1 MNAVPASIS
10 HQRINLDGIDIFYR
24 ECGPSDAPVL
34 LLPHGYPCSSFEFRN
49 LMPLLG
55 DRWRLVAPDFP
66 ASGFSGTPENFRLF
80 VRGFCSFL
88 ERFLDRLGIDR
99 FALYLHDFGHLDRP
113 PARDASAGQLAAL
126 IVQER
131 RHLRGCPWR
140 QVRGTSQGP
149 ALPRD
154 EALRTLRSSITRE
167 ESSREFSNGIPRRA
181 EARLLPELLR
191 TPLGSDDRA
200 KKGHPGASDPRL
212 EGQLRVVSQVPG
224 LAARASA
231 TGACGV
237 GAERWLYAREV
248 RAGVAA
254 RPVQGGSSSSRWWP
268 LASRDASRGRGKPHA
283 RVLGTPSRRLTRV
296 TVPTCGRTA
305 ALR

>member
-66 ASGFSGTPENFRLF
+66 ASGFSGTPENFDYSF
-80 VRGFCSFL
+80 GGFASFL

-99 FALYLHDFGHLDRP
+99 FALYLHDFGTWIGLQLAMRRP
-113 PARDASAGQLAAL
+113 GQLAAL
-126 IVQER
+126 IVQNGDIYEDA
-131 RHLRGCPWR
+131 LGDKYEALLK
-140 QVRGTSQGP
+140 VL

-167 ESSREFSNGIPRRA
+167 EFEREFSNGIPPA
-181 EARLLPELLR
+181 CEARLPPELLELHWGLMTEQR
-191 TPLGSDDRA
+191 KDIQARVILGWKDNFEWFPRYQAWLREHRPPALVVWGPNDGYMPEKSAQAWLRDLPEADLHLLDG
-200 KKGHPGASDPRL
+200 GHWLL
-212 EGQLRVVSQVPG
+212 ETH
-224 LAARASA
+224 LAA
-231 TGACGV
+231 V
-237 GAERWLYAREV
+237 
-248 RAGVAA
+248 
-254 RPVQGGSSSSRWWP
+254 
-268 LASRDASRGRGKPHA
+268 ASRMREFLGRHHVG
-283 RVLGTPSRRLTRV
+283 
-296 TVPTCGRTA
+296 
-305 ALR
+305 